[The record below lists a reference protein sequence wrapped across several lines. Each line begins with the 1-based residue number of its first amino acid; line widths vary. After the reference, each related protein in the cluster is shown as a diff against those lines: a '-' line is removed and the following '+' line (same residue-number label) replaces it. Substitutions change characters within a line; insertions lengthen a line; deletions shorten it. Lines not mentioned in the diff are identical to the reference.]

1 MKLSVA
7 AADERLEVVRTLS
20 EIDSDLIIKHES
32 PVMINEL
39 KLNQLQTSR
48 GEPRTRLD
56 RCGGS
61 YSSTGK

>member
-1 MKLSVA
+1 MGPRVA
-7 AADERLEVVRTLS
+7 AADERLEVVRTLTD
-20 EIDSDLIIKHES
+20 IDSDLIIKHES

-39 KLNQLQTSR
+39 KLNQLR

>member
-32 PVMINEL
+32 PVTINEIEIE
-39 KLNQLQTSR
+39 SASDFER
-48 GEPRTRLD
+48 GTKNPL
-56 RCGGS
+56 GQV
-61 YSSTGK
+61 